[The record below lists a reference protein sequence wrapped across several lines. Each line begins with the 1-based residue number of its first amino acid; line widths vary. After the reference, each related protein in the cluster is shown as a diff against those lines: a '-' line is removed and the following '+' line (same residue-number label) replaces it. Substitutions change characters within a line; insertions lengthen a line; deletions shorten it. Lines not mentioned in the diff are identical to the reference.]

1 MYNSNIANGR
11 KGDSF
16 MTVVLGKILSVFL
29 IIAVGF
35 GANRL
40 GVLPSEANKYMSNIL
55 MFITSPCLILSSI
68 TAKELTRETA
78 VATVEL
84 IIGSC
89 LWFVVFTLIGY
100 YLCTRL
106 LKVQPAS
113 DTGVFIFLF
122 ASLSNG
128 FMGIP
133 ITMVLF
139 DSDVLYLMILHS
151 TVLAI
156 YLYAAGLPLVHIG
169 TEKNRGFSRET
180 LLIIFKN
187 PATICAAAA
196 IVMLFTGLKLPSVV
210 FDCVEMVGGF
220 TTPLSMLIVGI
231 QLGDSNLKRIVK
243 NKTLLT
249 LSVIKMAALPVLTF
263 FMVNWLPIGVNT
275 KVCLIFGAVFPAAV
289 GTVAVTGAEGENALV
304 AAEGVVLTTIISF
317 VMIPLTA
324 TALITYYGL

>member
-1 MYNSNIANGR
+1 MYNSNIAKGR

-133 ITMVLF
+133 ITMALF

-210 FDCVEMVGGF
+210 FDSVEMVGDF

>member
-1 MYNSNIANGR
+1 
-11 KGDSF
+11 

-210 FDCVEMVGGF
+210 FDSVEMVGGF

-263 FMVNWLPIGVNT
+263 FYGKLASYRGKYQGLPYLWGCFSCSSGYGSRHRGGRRERSRCRRGSRTYHHYFFCNDTADGYGAHNILRT
-275 KVCLIFGAVFPAAV
+275 LIFCKLI
-289 GTVAVTGAEGENALV
+289 LV
-304 AAEGVVLTTIISF
+304 
-317 VMIPLTA
+317 
-324 TALITYYGL
+324 